1 MKIPILKL
9 RNILLTSIQV
19 ELTDADALEFQADV
33 PEQVRKTEAKAV
45 VIDITALELV
55 DSYLARILNETAD
68 MVGFLGAHTVLCGMR
83 PAVALTLVEM
93 GRGLVGAKTSL
104 NLDQAFEKAQQFAR
118 EQHSQ
123 ASVPGP
129 RAKQTSFPSNRKRT

>member
-19 ELTDADALEFQADV
+19 ELTDADALEFQADIL
-33 PEQVRKTEAKAV
+33 EHVRKTGAKAV
-45 VIDITALELV
+45 VIDITALDLV

-68 MVGFLGAHTVLCGMR
+68 MVGFLGARAVLCGMR

-93 GRGLVGAKTSL
+93 GRGLIGAETSL
-104 NLDQAFEKAQQFAR
+104 NLDQAFAKVER
-118 EQHSQ
+118 IMGERHPQ
-123 ASVPGP
+123 ADVPGP
-129 RAKQTSFPSNRKRT
+129 